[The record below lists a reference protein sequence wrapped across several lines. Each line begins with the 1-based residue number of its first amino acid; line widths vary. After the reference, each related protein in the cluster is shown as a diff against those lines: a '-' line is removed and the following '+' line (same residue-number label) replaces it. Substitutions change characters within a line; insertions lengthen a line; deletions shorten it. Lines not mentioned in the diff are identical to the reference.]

1 MGLLFID
8 GFDHETNG
16 FGNADLLTKWTG
28 LTAGSAGNPFGIDNT
43 SHAFN
48 GASLQGNPVIG
59 GNQGGLYKSFGAA
72 LTECIVGCAVNPVAN
87 ANGALSLNF
96 FFDAVPN
103 FARQSLNAVY
113 NGANQAF
120 DIYTTTGLVGS
131 TPNGSVPVGAWSY
144 CELDVVFNLVGSLN
158 FYVNGINVL
167 ALAAINTTG
176 GAGGGNSSS
185 SFAFQ
190 ANSGGGATGDSHLD
204 DLYILNPT
212 GAVAPYNAPLGGCR
226 VQTLYP
232 TANDAVQWTPNA
244 GTNFSEVNAV
254 QFNNGATFNSAGT
267 VGFQDTLDNN
277 ALYSN
282 PVSIFGVAV
291 TGAYAQDTGG
301 GGVAVENVIISG
313 VTTALGTPTPVPAG
327 ANTYAYDQDIFQAD
341 PATAAAW
348 LAASVNAVKIGYNR
362 TA

>member
-1 MGLLFID
+1 MANALLFVD

-16 FGNADLLTKWTG
+16 FGNADLLTKWTAWSG
-28 LTAGSAGNPFGIDNT
+28 GVSGSPFGIDNT

-48 GASLQGNPVIG
+48 GASLQGNPAPG
-59 GNQGGLYKSFGAA
+59 GNNGQLYKSLAGAPF
-72 LTECIVGCAVNPVAN
+72 TELIAGFAFNPVAN
-87 ANGALSLNF
+87 ANVEWGFSFDAAPAFGAHRNF
-96 FFDAVPN
+96 FVN
-103 FARQSLNAVY
+103 Y
-113 NGANQAF
+113 NGANTAI
-120 DIYTTTGLVGS
+120 DVYDSTGVKVGS
-131 TPNGSVPVGAWSY
+131 TANGSVPVGNY
-144 CELDVVFNLVGSLN
+144 TYLEFDVVFNNVAGTIKVYLN
-158 FYVNGINVL
+158 GAI
-167 ALAAINTTG
+167 AINLVAQNTG
-176 GAGGGNSSS
+176 ANGNSVS
-185 SFAFQ
+185 SFYMVQ
-190 ANSGGGATGDSHLD
+190 NNNNGGSHWD
-204 DLYILNPT
+204 DLYVMNPV
-212 GAVAPYNAPLGGCR
+212 GALAPYNAALGGCR